1 MEALTVPGT
10 NGQAPPE
17 VKPWTWSGHT
27 PADARERFACILWT
41 LVLDGPFESESG
53 QVVKLLRQA
62 LAARGE
68 PFATTAKGDLSSA
81 LRQLTN
87 KERGPYAGT
96 VERSKRGQV
105 RGCYRLA
112 CTLPPEALPPNPSV
126 TVLLAKPVPEPPP
139 SREQEPPPPSLLD
152 PRDALTAIRGLVD
165 EALGHGLSAAQ
176 FATAERLAGV
186 LAEMEQLREERDQL
200 QAAVLERL
208 NEVEALR
215 RAFSSRA
222 RNG

>member
-17 VKPWTWSGHT
+17 VKPWTWSRYT
-27 PADARERFACILWT
+27 PPDARRRFACILWT
-41 LVLDGPFESESG
+41 LVLDGPFESQSG
-53 QVVKLLRQA
+53 QALKLLRQA

-68 PFATTAKGDLSSA
+68 PFATTAKGDLSGA
-81 LRQLTN
+81 LRQLTE
-87 KERGPYAGT
+87 KGGPYAGT
-96 VERSKRGQV
+96 VERSKDV
-105 RGCYRLA
+105 TSCYRIA

-126 TVLLAKPVPEPPP
+126 TVPPAKPVPEPPP

-200 QAAVLERL
+200 QAALLERL